1 MDGPNTRLHV
11 RVSPGAAQAGIV
23 GRHGDAWKV
32 RVSAAPERGKAN
44 QAVVELLANA
54 LQVPRASLEVLAG
67 HGGRDKVVSIAGI
80 TRAETER
87 RLAGAVAATS

>member
-1 MDGPNTRLHV
+1 M
-11 RVSPGAAQAGIV
+11 SPGAAEGGIV
-23 GRHGDAWKV
+23 GRHGDAWKI

-44 QAVVELLANA
+44 QAVLELLSNV
-54 LQVPRASLEVLAG
+54 LQVPRGSLEFLAG

-80 TRAETER
+80 TRTETER